1 MKHFLRCLLYIAAL
15 GVVFFVVGR
24 LVPKSWFKADH
35 FPWRCYSYEQAIW
48 KALRVKQWQA
58 KVPDMS
64 RIFTNIMPAKKLKR
78 QTLSDLPRMIQET
91 CVAEWTHG
99 ILSIAGLAMLWFWPG
114 IGGICMTAVYILLG
128 NLPFIVVQRFN
139 RPRLQKLLLKQQRNM
154 QIRNLPRYE
163 EQLLTTIIGSV
174 VSVAGSTISTV
185 VNAAVSLVIMF
196 YVLVGKQELGKQTR
210 RALYAYCKES
220 VADKVCHIAKLSH
233 DTYAKF
239 LSGQCVEV
247 LILGTLIFLSFSI
260 FRIPYAGLTAVLT
273 AAFAFVP
280 YIGAFLSCAIGMLLT
295 LLAEPNKVILCL
307 IVYQAAQFVENQF
320 IYPHVVGSSVG
331 LSPFWTLLAVLLG
344 GKMFGVLGIIFFIP
358 LMAVISQLLHEN
370 IEHRLAVRKL
380 KKNDLI
386 QKSD

>member
-99 ILSIAGLAMLWFWPG
+99 ILSIAGLAMLWFWTG

-163 EQLLTTIIGSV
+163 EQLLTTI
-174 VSVAGSTISTV
+174 A
-185 VNAAVSLVIMF
+185 
-196 YVLVGKQELGKQTR
+196 
-210 RALYAYCKES
+210 
-220 VADKVCHIAKLSH
+220 
-233 DTYAKF
+233 
-239 LSGQCVEV
+239 
-247 LILGTLIFLSFSI
+247 
-260 FRIPYAGLTAVLT
+260 P
-273 AAFAFVP
+273 
-280 YIGAFLSCAIGMLLT
+280 
-295 LLAEPNKVILCL
+295 
-307 IVYQAAQFVENQF
+307 
-320 IYPHVVGSSVG
+320 
-331 LSPFWTLLAVLLG
+331 
-344 GKMFGVLGIIFFIP
+344 
-358 LMAVISQLLHEN
+358 
-370 IEHRLAVRKL
+370 
-380 KKNDLI
+380 
-386 QKSD
+386 

>member
-1 MKHFLRCLLYIAAL
+1 MCPNASCCDKRPATEVIQHFQRPLCKSKRYQTYETFLRCLLYIAAL

-139 RPRLQKLLLKQQRNM
+139 RPRLQN
-154 QIRNLPRYE
+154 Y
-163 EQLLTTIIGSV
+163 S
-174 VSVAGSTISTV
+174 
-185 VNAAVSLVIMF
+185 
-196 YVLVGKQELGKQTR
+196 
-210 RALYAYCKES
+210 
-220 VADKVCHIAKLSH
+220 
-233 DTYAKF
+233 
-239 LSGQCVEV
+239 
-247 LILGTLIFLSFSI
+247 
-260 FRIPYAGLTAVLT
+260 
-273 AAFAFVP
+273 
-280 YIGAFLSCAIGMLLT
+280 
-295 LLAEPNKVILCL
+295 
-307 IVYQAAQFVENQF
+307 
-320 IYPHVVGSSVG
+320 
-331 LSPFWTLLAVLLG
+331 
-344 GKMFGVLGIIFFIP
+344 
-358 LMAVISQLLHEN
+358 
-370 IEHRLAVRKL
+370 
-380 KKNDLI
+380 
-386 QKSD
+386 